1 MTKLEQLRL
10 DYLSAKQEMEAY
22 QSDEKCAHKKV
33 IEYEEK
39 MSKIKKEIKEVGKQE
54 SEERIKEV
62 LESALIIKEYC
73 AETQCK
79 NCKFYTGNQ
88 SIYARCSLMNTNP
101 TQWQI

>member
-10 DYLSAKQEMEAY
+10 DYLSVKQEMETY

-39 MSKIKKEIKEVGKQE
+39 MRKIEKELKEIVKKENKVNEC
-54 SEERIKEV
+54 
-62 LESALIIKEYC
+62 ALIIKEYC

-88 SIYARCSLMNTNP
+88 SIYARCSLTTTNP
-101 TQWQI
+101 TQWQIG